1 MLPDPVYSST
11 FRRTKVRGTFLSFCR
26 MNVKGTFW
34 FLYYS
39 MKSPLCTA
47 VYSES
52 SLLMLSD
59 ALLSSSCGSLP
70 ATTFSIMG
78 NKMSLLTCFTDLIP
92 GAKENPNSEIEDSA
106 LTVASAL
113 MSASSARDFKYGGY
127 PLRRDHSLQV
137 VSEFQ

>member
-1 MLPDPVYSST
+1 MLPDPVYSSI
-11 FRRTKVRGTFLSFCR
+11 FCR

-113 MSASSARDFKYGGY
+113 MSASSARDFKYGG
-127 PLRRDHSLQV
+127 
-137 VSEFQ
+137 